1 MAEPRLRLGIVGVGR
16 RAQQHLATLRG
27 LSDLFELVAVCDMV
41 PEVAQR
47 VAAEF
52 ECDAYTDAR
61 DCFAKARLDAVDIV
75 TPPEAHHLVAIAAA
89 RAGVPMLIETTLGLT
104 RPMIDAVVQAATKAG
119 VFVEVAENYGRRPTE
134 QLNAAAIR
142 AGLIGELVHLSAYN
156 APANEQSCYHTMSLL
171 RSYAGCD
178 VTEIRAAG
186 RPVPNGPVREGWPE
200 SWVDATLTF
209 ESGVTASVSYST
221 SWVTPLRW
229 GRPRIATAEGTNG
242 YIVTSEG
249 TPDRLR
255 RGEEGNVVDFP
266 LQVETQHTAEGDIPM
281 RYAYRSQ
288 PAVEWANPF
297 ADRLLAD
304 GGPIG
309 VADGIARA
317 LELRSLYRGVAHGEK
332 PGWTMAQARRSQ
344 ELGIAI
350 VEAARVGRPMPA
362 HLEGETAWERD
373 QRAAVAKRWGID
385 PLEDVDRVLDHLA
398 ARR

>member
-27 LSDLFELVAVCDMV
+27 LPDLFELVAVCDMV

-47 VAAEF
+47 VAGEF

-61 DCFAKARLDAVDIV
+61 ECFAKARLDAVDIV

-89 RAGVPMLIETTLGLT
+89 RARVPMLIETTLGLT
-104 RPMIDAVVQAATKAG
+104 RPMMDAAAEAATKAG

-134 QLNAAAIR
+134 QLNQAAIR

-178 VTEIRAAG
+178 VTEIRAVG
-186 RPVPNGPVREGWPE
+186 RQVPNGPAREGWPE

-209 ESGVTASVSYST
+209 DSGVTASVSYST

-255 RGEEGNVVDFP
+255 RGEGGNVVDYSAE
-266 LQVETQHTAEGDIPM
+266 VETQHMAEGDAPQ
-281 RYAYRSQ
+281 RYSFKSQ
-288 PAVEWANPF
+288 PAVEWINPF

-304 GGPIG
+304 GGPVG
-309 VADGIARA
+309 VGDGIARA
-317 LELRSLYRGVAHGEK
+317 LELRSLYRGVAYGEK
-332 PGWTMAQARRSQ
+332 PGWTIAHARRSQ

-350 VEAARVGRPMPA
+350 AEAARLGNPIPS
-362 HLEGETAWERD
+362 HLEGETAWEHD